1 MFIYEFPLSPRAR
14 TYLKLEQ
21 VFKNAELS
29 SDLSSIQNVMFL
41 LRAVVDFID
50 LVDGSSAIKIELL
63 KDLEKCNGRL
73 KGWLTDPECD
83 KDFVA
88 LLREN
93 IVEAK
98 KALDSF
104 TRQRTVLKDDPI
116 IELIKPRFLTPSGIN
131 CFDTPLFTYWFS
143 QSIEKK
149 KQSVDK
155 WLHEFDCIRIPV
167 YTILYLWRLCANF
180 SDRVA
185 KSGFMQESADTCDL
199 INIQYDENVAGYPV
213 VSGFQSRVNIRF
225 LPFDK
230 ESKVGDVPFKI
241 AYIKS
246 SLQQ

>member
-63 KDLEKCNGRL
+63 KDLEKCDGRL

-88 LLREN
+88 LLREK

-98 KALDSF
+98 KALDSLD
-104 TRQRTVLKDDPI
+104 RK
-116 IELIKPRFLTPSGIN
+116 
-131 CFDTPLFTYWFS
+131 
-143 QSIEKK
+143 
-149 KQSVDK
+149 SV
-155 WLHEFDCIRIPV
+155 V
-167 YTILYLWRLCANF
+167 
-180 SDRVA
+180 
-185 KSGFMQESADTCDL
+185 
-199 INIQYDENVAGYPV
+199 
-213 VSGFQSRVNIRF
+213 
-225 LPFDK
+225 
-230 ESKVGDVPFKI
+230 
-241 AYIKS
+241 
-246 SLQQ
+246 